1 MKLYTLDMNSLLDVS
16 YASIKLFFLKKGKN
30 STKILH
36 MFTSYIQPGSGWQ
49 GASSSGEG
57 AGEAGSKPRQ
67 LLSLN
72 SGRLCGRTGA
82 L

>member
-16 YASIKLFFLKKGKN
+16 YASVKLFFKKKKREKVRF
-30 STKILH
+30 TKILC

-57 AGEAGSKPRQ
+57 AGEAGSKPQR
-67 LLSLN
+67 LLSF
-72 SGRLCGRTGA
+72 
-82 L
+82 